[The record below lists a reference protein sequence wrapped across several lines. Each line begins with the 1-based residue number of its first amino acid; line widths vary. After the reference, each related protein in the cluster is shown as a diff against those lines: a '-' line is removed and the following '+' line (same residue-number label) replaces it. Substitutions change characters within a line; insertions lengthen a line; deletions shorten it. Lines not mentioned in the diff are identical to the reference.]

1 MKSRARTTT
10 LVWAVFFLF
19 VVSACGG
26 AAAPTATPTAPRA
39 TAAATPIAYPERPIT
54 LIVPFAA
61 GGDTDVPM
69 RVVAEFLGKELGQPV
84 VVQNV
89 VGAGGSTGTRQVRAA
104 KPDGYTLASIHEH
117 TIINQR
123 TGVVD
128 YGPLDFE
135 PIAAFLTS
143 PNYLATEATNPWK
156 DLKELVD
163 DAKKRP
169 NEITWGVT
177 FGSTAQMF
185 AFLFMNKSGTK
196 FRPVGYEGT
205 AQRITAIL
213 GKQIHVGGSP
223 LSTAVQQIQA
233 GRMRVLG
240 LAWDKRDPRTP
251 NVALFREQGVDM
263 IWGEQRGWVAPKGT
277 PIEIVRKLEAAL
289 KKVLDNPEVKKRLE
303 DEQGNLIT
311 FKNREQYIELLKQ
324 EDVELT
330 KAIKETGMTSAP

>member
-1 MKSRARTTT
+1 MARTVP
-10 LVWAVFFLF
+10 LRLLSLAI
-19 VVSACGG
+19 VVLLGATACAP
-26 AAAPTATPTAPRA
+26 AAAPAAPAAPAAASAT
-39 TAAATPIAYPERPIT
+39 ATPIAWPTQPIT
-54 LIVPFAA
+54 LVVPFAA

-69 RVVAEFLGKELGQPV
+69 RIVAEFLGKELGQPI

-89 VGAGGSTGTRQVRAA
+89 VGAGGSTGTRQVKAA

-117 TIINQR
+117 VIINQR

-143 PNYLATEATNPWK
+143 PNYLATESSNPWK
-156 DLKELVD
+156 DLKELIE

-185 AFLFMNKSGTK
+185 AFLFMHKSGTK

-223 LSTAVQQIQA
+223 LSTAVQQVQA
-233 GRMRVLG
+233 GKMRLLG
-240 LAWDKRDPRTP
+240 LAWDKRDPRTA
-251 NVALFREQGVDM
+251 NVSLFREQGVDM

-277 PIEIVRKLEAAL
+277 PIEIVRKIESAL
-289 KKVLDNPEVKKRLE
+289 KKVLDNPEVKKKLE

-311 FKNREQYIELLKQ
+311 FKTREQYIELLKQ
-324 EDVELT
+324 EDTELT
-330 KAIKETGMTSAP
+330 KVIQETGMKSTQ